1 MTRNLHASRR
11 SCNLPTESRL
21 LVLFLSPIANTKPA
35 PKFLTVLYFPKAP
48 LSKVTINYAPMQL
61 FQRYCQKPATM
72 HSTQWKY
79 QNSAQ
84 IQYVFNF
91 FPLLNSPSIPLP
103 NTLPFSIPKAVP
115 SLKHTFFSRQMCMHC
130 LLTFT
135 TVFLAAWCALVF
147 LNSSP
152 LQTVSFYHVYRSASM
167 FLICSMNNFILHGY
181 WHAHCF
187 SFALPYKQLHFIM
200 FIKRPWCFWF
210 LSTTHDFILSWLPA
224 GLNVFNFLSQWRTS
238 VCCVYWQASTMRDL
252 RVFTDF
258 LSILEVLFSRHC
270 RSMCMLITC
279 VTITSSTLS
288 FGSLSSILQRSL
300 VYSMKRTVLQ
310 H

>member
-103 NTLPFSIPKAVP
+103 ITLPFSIPKAVP

-147 LNSSP
+147 LNSPYRQFHFIMFTGRPQCFWFALWTTSFCMATGMH
-152 LQTVSFYHVYRSASM
+152 TVSHSLFPTNSFILSCLSRDHGVSDFFPLPMISFCHDYQQASM
-167 FLICSMNNFILHGY
+167 FLIFFPNEGPQF
-181 WHAHCF
+181 
-187 SFALPYKQLHFIM
+187 
-200 FIKRPWCFWF
+200 
-210 LSTTHDFILSWLPA
+210 
-224 GLNVFNFLSQWRTS
+224 V
-238 VCCVYWQASTMRDL
+238 
-252 RVFTDF
+252 VFTGRPQQCGTWECSQISFQFWKSYF
-258 LSILEVLFSRHC
+258 L
-270 RSMCMLITC
+270 
-279 VTITSSTLS
+279 VTVDLCAC
-288 FGSLSSILQRSL
+288 
-300 VYSMKRTVLQ
+300 
-310 H
+310 